1 MSPLTPYSLLFD
13 DDDGAGPG
21 LPAAIRA
28 VYGGDWRLPGAPP
41 GRPHTVTNFVASHD
55 GRISFDLPG
64 RSGGG
69 DVSRH
74 ARHDTWLMGLIR
86 ARADAILTGAGTL
99 RVARRHTWT
108 PAGIFAEA
116 AESYAAL
123 RAAEGRAPLPMLV
136 VATARGDLPA
146 DAAALRVPGQ
156 PLLIAT
162 TAAGADRA
170 RAALGDRPD
179 VRFHRSPGD
188 AVDLALLLADLRA
201 GHGVTTLLSEGG
213 PRVYG
218 SLIRDRLIDEVF
230 LTQSPVVIGS
240 PPPPDPPRPSL
251 VEGAAFAPDSP
262 PRLQLIS
269 VRRWESYLF
278 TRSRFV

>member
-1 MSPLTPYSLLFD
+1 MTLPPYTLLLD
-13 DDDGAGPG
+13 DDDGSGPG
-21 LPAAIRA
+21 LPAPIRA
-28 VYGGDWRLPGAPP
+28 IYGGDWRLPAAPP
-41 GRPHTVTNFVASHD
+41 DRPHTFTNFVASHD

-69 DVSRH
+69 EVSRH

-108 PAGIFAEA
+108 PAGIFPEA

-123 RAAEGRAPLPMLV
+123 REAEGRAPLPLLV
-136 VATARGDLPA
+136 VATARGELPA

-156 PLLIAT
+156 PVLIAT
-162 TAAGADRA
+162 TAAGAARA
-170 RAALGDRPD
+170 RAALGDRPGI
-179 VRFHRSPGD
+179 RFQLSPGD
-188 AVDLALLLADLRA
+188 AVDLALLLAELRA
-201 GHGVTTLLSEGG
+201 AYGVATLLSEGG
-213 PRVYG
+213 SRIYG

-230 LTQSPVVIGS
+230 LTQSPIVVGS
-240 PPPPDPPRPSL
+240 PAPPAPPRTSL
-251 VEGAAFAPDSP
+251 VDGVAFSPDSP
-262 PRLQLIS
+262 PRLHLLS